1 MSEDLTIPDP
11 TKNFKDEFDN
21 RIGRLTKSKAYLDY
35 CEEVYGYRI
44 YLFNMMD
51 QEQLDYLFH
60 AIPLSANDTI
70 LDLGCGSGSI
80 LSSLVEQ
87 YGCAGVG
94 IDQIDPDFMQKSNKS
109 ITFING
115 DVDHISDY
123 QLNPT
128 VTLSVDSL
136 YFCKDLDALVRYLC
150 SLQNNRMYLF
160 YSQYLF
166 DENEGDKSI
175 LQKDHTRIADVLKQ
189 NGVSYEAIDFSENE
203 RRLYE
208 KSLIALKK
216 REEAF
221 THEGNSDLF
230 SSRYREDLLGKQ
242 LYDTCRACRFL
253 YIVK

>member
-44 YLFNMMD
+44 YQFNMMD

-109 ITFING
+109 IKFING

-136 YFCKDLDALVRYLC
+136 YFCKDWMRWFAIYAVFQTTGCICFIPNICLTKMVA
-150 SLQNNRMYLF
+150 
-160 YSQYLF
+160 
-166 DENEGDKSI
+166 
-175 LQKDHTRIADVLKQ
+175 TRA
-189 NGVSYEAIDFSENE
+189 FC
-203 RRLYE
+203 
-208 KSLIALKK
+208 KK
-216 REEAF
+216 IIRESP
-221 THEGNSDLF
+221 TS
-230 SSRYREDLLGKQ
+230 
-242 LYDTCRACRFL
+242 
-253 YIVK
+253 